1 MIQSRKIIFTLHRR
15 EDVMTIRQNSFIAGE
30 MFSRRQMLEMGLP
43 IGNPQLPPFNRKEM
57 PFAPIAG
64 AFAAVGAAS
73 GVLATTLAV
82 ANLVA
87 ISAMYVGVAMSVTG
101 MITGDKGLM
110 KIGAIVGLAGGIG
123 SLAIGGAASLAA
135 GGQFAM
141 GTAGIESMN
150 VANAAAANTANL
162 AAHGAATG
170 ATLSTFTGQA
180 AKDATNLTA
189 NMSHVTNTGGA
200 INSFVGSAQAG
211 TGVASPLIGNTGG
224 SLLSSSQAL
233 GIGGGGAAGA
243 AGGGFLSN
251 LMNSMTPKDYL
262 IGGGMAVQGA
272 SSMVQKGIDSEFGVK
287 KAQLGLDKT
296 AQDKEL
302 AAKQSEAAN
311 AYIQNLNQ
319 PTNLN
324 VRNLSGMQG

>member
-1 MIQSRKIIFTLHRR
+1 
-15 EDVMTIRQNSFIAGE
+15 MTIRQNSFIAGE
-30 MFSRRQMLEMGLP
+30 MISRRQMLDMGLP
-43 IGNPQLPPFNRKEM
+43 IGNPILPPFNRKEM

-64 AFAAVGAAS
+64 AFAAAGTAIAAGGAMAIA
-73 GVLATTLAV
+73 GAVL
-82 ANLVA
+82 NLVA
-87 ISAMYVGVAMSVTG
+87 VSAMYVGVAMTVTG

-110 KIGAIVGLAGGIG
+110 KIGAIVGLAGGLG
-123 SLAIGGAASLAA
+123 SLAIGGVASLAA

-150 VANAAAANTANL
+150 AANAAAATAQSQVALGAAAGNL
-162 AAHGAATG
+162 ANVTPTSLVNVTTPTATTGLTNGLNAITPQSITMAGQTGTGLIGQVGAG
-170 ATLSTFTGQA
+170 GLNA
-180 AKDATNLTA
+180 AGGSALNAIGTSSATNLA
-189 NMSHVTNTGGA
+189 
-200 INSFVGSAQAG
+200 
-211 TGVASPLIGNTGG
+211 
-224 SLLSSSQAL
+224 
-233 GIGGGGAAGA
+233 GAAGA
-243 AGGGFLSN
+243 AGATGGGFFSN
-251 LMNSMTPKDYL
+251 LMSSMTPKDYL

-272 SSMVQKGIDSEFGVK
+272 SSMVQKGIESDFGVK

-324 VRNLSGMQG
+324 VRNLTGSQV

>member
-1 MIQSRKIIFTLHRR
+1 
-15 EDVMTIRQNSFIAGE
+15 MTIRQNSFIAGE
-30 MFSRRQMLEMGLP
+30 MLSRRQMLEMGLP
-43 IGNPQLPPFNRKEM
+43 IGNPHLPPFNRREM

-64 AFAAVGAAS
+64 AFAAAGTAIAAGGAMAIA
-73 GVLATTLAV
+73 GAVL
-82 ANLVA
+82 NLVA
-87 ISAMYVGVAMSVTG
+87 VSAMYAGVAMTVTG

-110 KIGAIVGLAGGIG
+110 KMGAIVGLAGGLG
-123 SLAIGGAASLAA
+123 SLAIGGVASLAA

-150 VANAAAANTANL
+150 AANAASAAAQSQVALGAAAGNL
-162 AAHGAATG
+162 ANVTPSSLVNVTTPSATTGLSGQIATG
-170 ATLSTFTGQA
+170 ITPQSISMAGQTGTGLIGQVGAGGLNA
-180 AKDATNLTA
+180 AG
-189 NMSHVTNTGGA
+189 SGA
-200 INSFVGSAQAG
+200 LNAIGAGSA
-211 TGVASPLIGNTGG
+211 T
-224 SLLSSSQAL
+224 SLT
-233 GIGGGGAAGA
+233 GAAGA

-262 IGGGMAVQGA
+262 IGGGMAISGA
-272 SSMVQKGIDSEFGVK
+272 SSMVQKGIDSEFGIK